1 MFLFCHRKVMFDFF
15 GLHSKLSCD
24 NVFIYGFWSL
34 PFWKN
39 PPSFFSS
46 TCVGQLS
53 WAKDHF
59 PMFCM
64 CWMQALYLSNL
75 KVLKIHF
82 MTIKV
87 VRMVKS
93 GLAYTNVYHRSCKRL
108 NLFPQSSTLPT
119 GFKPRFFMVFQDGSL
134 QHD

>member
-1 MFLFCHRKVMFDFF
+1 MFLFCHRKIMFDSC

-24 NVFIYGFWSL
+24 NVCIYGFWSL
-34 PFWKN
+34 SFWKN
-39 PPSFFSS
+39 APSLFSS
-46 TCVGQLS
+46 TCVDQLS
-53 WAKDHF
+53 WAKEHVPIF
-59 PMFCM
+59 RM
-64 CWMQALYLSNL
+64 CWMQALYRSKL
-75 KVLKIHF
+75 KDLKIHF

-93 GLAYTNVYHRSCKRL
+93 GLAYTNVYHCSCKRL

-119 GFKPRFFMVFQDGSL
+119 GVQPPVFQDGSL